1 MSPLRYLEYILDG
14 SFSKRVNSDTEC
26 YVPQGTAAYK
36 FILFVIQEGHSQ
48 RDFFLGFYS
57 LMDSRGSG
65 SKMMVL

>member
-14 SFSKRVNSDTEC
+14 SIQQESKLGHRVLRTTGHC
-26 YVPQGTAAYK
+26 CCK

-57 LMDSRGSG
+57 LVDSRGSG
-65 SKMMVL
+65 SKTMVL